1 MILFKT
7 YWKQILLGV
16 AAALL
21 AASVSYVWWLRNSL
35 DKAQS
40 EIEILKGTVITL
52 QGDLNNARTRTEID
66 DRVRRSDDPTGELR
80 ERFSRPNE

>member
-1 MILFKT
+1 MIWLKL
-7 YWKQILLGV
+7 YWKQILLGLA
-16 AAALL
+16 AAALIG
-21 AASVSYVWWLRNSL
+21 AVSYVWWLRNSL